1 MHSKYSME
9 CPEGERKYIHTLFH
23 LYIRVLNIYKL
34 FIDYCRYISDF
45 LNGKIGG
52 HVSYTFID
60 YFYCSDMIPFV
71 MFFRFC
77 ATVQDKLLPC
87 SVVQHCLCLATD
99 LPCSVVQ
106 YCLCWCDIASAVQH
120 SLCLATCYSFLL

>member
-45 LNGKIGG
+45 LNGQ
-52 HVSYTFID
+52 VAAVL
-60 YFYCSDMIPFV
+60 CS
-71 MFFRFC
+71 
-77 ATVQDKLLPC
+77 ATLPLPC
-87 SVVQHCLCLATD
+87 N
-99 LPCSVVQ
+99 
-106 YCLCWCDIASAVQH
+106 
-120 SLCLATCYSFLL
+120 